1 MKTVRIY
8 RLDHLS
14 ASQLNKL
21 KAAQQEAAQV
31 WNHCMQ
37 MHKQARFSHAQWP
50 GRNELQ
56 RATKGRYGLHS
67 QSVQMVVHAFLTNIE
82 TTRELRKTHPQMR
95 MKYPWRTK
103 QFYPVK
109 WPAQAAHR
117 ERGRVILPMGRGN
130 PSLILPLDLPEN
142 SGACTLVWNRGFE
155 LHVCIERPQADEA
168 PGTVQATI
176 DLGEIHLAAVT
187 TSTSAALIVT
197 GRGIRSL
204 KRQRSRQLGQLTKKQ
219 SRCIKH
225 SCRWK
230 KLQRAKNKICR
241 RSERRIRDL
250 RHRATTAVIDFC
262 VENKVGHLF
271 IGNPHG
277 VRNRD
282 SGRHHNQ
289 RMSLWEYGRD
299 LDFLFH
305 KSKQA
310 RILSFTGSE
319 RGTSSRCPRCGHR
332 HKPKNRNW
340 ACRAC
345 GFTGHRDL
353 VGSVNMHQDAYGT
366 HVEFPRSFTYL
377 RPGPC
382 RRSSRADTPQC
393 CLGEPTAQPLLVEQV
408 SVETGFPVGI
418 AQKLIPIFGIES
430 VTLSSPIPSSVEI
443 NPLENRVQHAIR

>member
-1 MKTVRIY
+1 MKIVRIY

-14 ASQLNKL
+14 ESQLHKL

-31 WNHCMQ
+31 WNTCMQ
-37 MHKQARFSHAQWP
+37 MHRQARFAHAQWP
-50 GRNELQ
+50 GRNALQ
-56 RATKGRYGLHS
+56 RATKGRYALHS
-67 QSVQMVVHAFLTNIE
+67 QSVQMVVHTFLANIE

-103 QFYPVK
+103 QFYPVQ
-109 WPAQAAHR
+109 WPAQAVHR
-117 ERGRVILPMGRGN
+117 EKGRVILPMGRGN
-130 PSLILPLDLPEN
+130 PSLILPLDLPEH
-142 SGACTLVWNRGFE
+142 SGACTLVWNRGYA
-155 LHVCIERPQADEA
+155 LHVCVDVPRAEEA
-168 PGTVQATI
+168 PGTAEAAV

-219 SRCIKH
+219 SRCQKH
-225 SCRWK
+225 SGRWK
-230 KLQRAKNKICR
+230 KLQRAKNTACR
-241 RSERRIRDL
+241 RAERRIRDL
-250 RHRATTAVIDFC
+250 RHKATRAVIDFC
-262 VENKVGHLF
+262 VENQVGRLF

-277 VRNRD
+277 VRNRS

-289 RMSLWEYGRD
+289 RMAGWEYGRD
-299 LDFLFH
+299 LDYLIH
-305 KSKQA
+305 KAMQA

-319 RGTSSRCPRCGHR
+319 RGTSSRCPVCGHR

-353 VGSVNMHQDAYGT
+353 VGSVNMHTRAFGT

-377 RPGPC
+377 RPGPS
-382 RRSSRADTPQC
+382 RRSRRADTPHS
-393 CLGEPTAQPLLVEQV
+393 CLGEPTAQPLLAEQV
-408 SVETGFPVGI
+408 SLETGSPGGD
-418 AQKLIPIFGIES
+418 AQKLIP
-430 VTLSSPIPSSVEI
+430 
-443 NPLENRVQHAIR
+443 